1 MSRSS
6 RRLRLAGPLAA
17 LFLVLAGLPAAAQQA
32 DLPRTGAE
40 QVNFERHT
48 SHAELMEFLY
58 DVQSRSDR
66 MLIRTLATTDEGRP
80 MPMVILGTPPTAT
93 PGTAFFSGKPLLF
106 ITNNVH
112 GVERAGREG
121 SLQLIRMLALT
132 DEGRALLQRV
142 NVMIVPTLNPDG
154 TERRTRTNTL
164 GYDMNRDFIVAE
176 TPEISAVL
184 EEVLTQWWPDVY
196 VDVHNGGAYPY
207 NLTWQ
212 ATLHPD
218 ADRDLVAFANGPM
231 YDAVRRHL
239 EAQGMRFFWYSG
251 PRRNAETGEWSW
263 HTTDPWARKQHTYG
277 GLHNMITLLYEIPG
291 RWTLEQQ
298 ADNAREGML
307 GLLRF
312 IADNPDRVRST
323 VVEARRRS
331 IESPAAAVAISVE
344 ESAHPQPEQFY
355 VMEEGEARLVTGTNR
370 TLWVATETRSRP
382 WAYAFDGNL
391 HRIAELMRR
400 HAIEVERLEAPA
412 ELDVERY
419 TLAGIEWADTPYQNH
434 LNATATVSTAR
445 ETMTLPAGTYVV
457 RMSQNAWRVVAQLME
472 PDTDDSVVVWNFLD
486 PILPG
491 AAALERRQQP
501 FQLPIYRIMAPAGL
515 RSTLIP

>member
-1 MSRSS
+1 MPRSP
-6 RRLRLAGPLAA
+6 RRVRLAGPLAA
-17 LFLVLAGLPAAAQQA
+17 LFLVLAALPAAAQQA
-32 DLPRTGAE
+32 MLPRTGGE

-48 SHAELMEFLY
+48 SHAELMDFLY

-106 ITNNVH
+106 ITGNVH

-184 EEVLTQWWPDVY
+184 EEVLTEWWPDVY

-207 NLTWQ
+207 NLTYQ

-231 YDAVRRHL
+231 YDAVRRHM
-239 EAQGMRFFWYSG
+239 EAQDMRSTG
-251 PRRNAETGEWSW
+251 IPDRAATPRPANGRGTRRN
-263 HTTDPWARKQHTYG
+263 R
-277 GLHNMITLLYEIPG
+277 G
-291 RWTLEQQ
+291 R
-298 ADNAREGML
+298 GS
-307 GLLRF
+307 
-312 IADNPDRVRST
+312 ST
-323 VVEARRRS
+323 
-331 IESPAAAVAISVE
+331 
-344 ESAHPQPEQFY
+344 
-355 VMEEGEARLVTGTNR
+355 R
-370 TLWVATETRSRP
+370 T
-382 WAYAFDGNL
+382 
-391 HRIAELMRR
+391 
-400 HAIEVERLEAPA
+400 
-412 ELDVERY
+412 
-419 TLAGIEWADTPYQNH
+419 AGCRT
-434 LNATATVSTAR
+434 
-445 ETMTLPAGTYVV
+445 
-457 RMSQNAWRVVAQLME
+457 
-472 PDTDDSVVVWNFLD
+472 
-486 PILPG
+486 
-491 AAALERRQQP
+491 
-501 FQLPIYRIMAPAGL
+501 
-515 RSTLIP
+515 